1 MQFIIH
7 DLEPGEFAKL
17 FPEIP
22 EDTVL
27 LDKSKSIHP
36 CLGCFGCW
44 VKTPATCVIKDDF
57 NRLGTL
63 YSKCEQAVIISK
75 CVYGCYSPFVKN
87 VLDRSINYILPFFT
101 KRNGEMHH
109 PCRYDH
115 QFSFNV
121 HFYGDDIQPAEKAT
135 AEKLVRANAV
145 NMDSSA
151 VSVRFYENAAALKGA
166 VL

>member
-7 DLEPGEFAKL
+7 DLEPDEFTGL
-17 FPEIP
+17 FPEVAG
-22 EDTVL
+22 DTVL

-44 VKTPATCVIKDDF
+44 VKTPAACVIKDDF
-57 NRLGTL
+57 NRQGAL
-63 YSKCEQAVIISK
+63 YNQCERAVIISK

-109 PCRYDH
+109 PCRYDNR
-115 QFSFNV
+115 FSFNV
-121 HFYGDDIQPAEKAT
+121 HFYGAMQPAEQAT
-135 AEKLVRANAV
+135 AEKLARANAV

-151 VSVRFYENAAALKGA
+151 VSVRFYANAQAMKGVAL
-166 VL
+166 